1 MVRSFASFD
10 WLAKIATPPKGILNA
25 NVLLIFHL
33 GCCFFSYIF
42 EDLRDWMLWAFL
54 HFTMRHY
61 LLFFSPLFFVG
72 RPSSAIANSG
82 NGTAPASQRLRELN
96 DNHFNSAITRLGEST
111 PATRIKRHFCYI
123 VLVVES

>member
-10 WLAKIATPPKGILNA
+10 WLAKIATPPQGILNA

-42 EDLRDWMLWAFL
+42 EYLRDWMLWAFL
-54 HFTMRHY
+54 HFTMRQY

-72 RPSSAIANSG
+72 DAAAVAG
-82 NGTAPASQRLRELN
+82 EQFALVAGFLKFVVVAHGAG
-96 DNHFNSAITRLGEST
+96 LG
-111 PATRIKRHFCYI
+111 
-123 VLVVES
+123 